1 MPSNFC
7 FVLNHTIEHFALNIS
22 ISLLHI
28 NSHKVSILKGISW
41 RVIGTLDTILLSFI
55 FTGQFLTAVKIGGIE
70 LFTKILLY
78 YLHERAWIFFH
89 IGKRTLR
96 IDNGIIVYED
106 KHWRSI
112 VKSISWRFIGTLDTI
127 VIAYFVTGE
136 ISTAFEIGFT
146 EVFTKMLLFYLHERF
161 WNRITRK
168 GNHIQEP
175 LTAMSEN

>member
-1 MPSNFC
+1 MLFS
-7 FVLNHTIEHFALNIS
+7 IFALTYAK
-22 ISLLHI
+22 LLLI
-28 NSHKVSILKGISW
+28 NSHKVSILKGITW
-41 RVIGTLDTILLSFI
+41 RLIGTLDTILLSFV
-55 FTGQFLTAVKIGGIE
+55 FTGHFTTAVKIGGIE
-70 LFTKILLY
+70 LFTKILFY

-89 IGKRTLR
+89 IGKKTVKKE
-96 IDNGIIVYED
+96 NGVTVYED

-112 VKSISWRFIGTLDTI
+112 AKSISWRVIGTIDTI

-175 LTAMSEN
+175 ITALSEN